1 MNKKLS
7 FPKDKIKILLL
18 ENIHP
23 EAFKY
28 LQNIGYSVEGI
39 GKALGHDELMD
50 AIGDVHVLGIRS
62 KTRVSAEHL
71 QHAHKLKAIG
81 CFGVGTNQVALDE
94 ATSRGVPVF
103 NAPYGN
109 TRSVAELAI
118 GNMIAISRRSG
129 MGNTKL
135 HQGQWLKS
143 AKDCHEL
150 RGKTVGVVGYGH
162 IGQQV
167 ALLCEAFGMKVVFFD
182 LVKRLALGTAT
193 QADTFDDLL
202 SESDFISLH
211 VPARADGEPLIGA
224 AEISK
229 MKKGS
234 FLLNLSRGSLVD
246 LLAAKDALE
255 SGQLGG
261 VALDVFPSEPRSNNE
276 DFVCPLTDVDRAFL
290 TPHIG
295 GSTEEAQEN
304 IGIEVAKAFVSFIDE
319 GSTRGAVNFPHVG
332 LPVDE
337 GSHRILNIHR
347 NVPGVLGDINSII
360 SNVGANINAQVLGT
374 HKDVGYLVMD
384 VNKDMSDEI
393 YKEIS
398 ALASNIR
405 TRILY

>member
-18 ENIHP
+18 ENIHQ

-28 LQNIGYSVEGI
+28 LQDVGYRVEGI
-39 GKALGHDELMD
+39 GKSLGHDEMMD
-50 AIGDVHVLGIRS
+50 AIQDVHVLGIRS

-118 GNMIAISRRSG
+118 GNMIAIARRSG
-129 MGNTKL
+129 LGNTKL
-135 HQGQWLKS
+135 HDGQWLKS
-143 AKDCHEL
+143 AKECYEL
-150 RGKTVGVVGYGH
+150 RGKTVGIVGYGH

-167 ALLCEAFGMKVVFFD
+167 ALLCEAFGMRVLFFD
-182 LVKRLALGTAT
+182 LLKRLPLGSAE
-193 QADTFDDLL
+193 QAQSFDELL
-202 SESDFISLH
+202 AKSDFISLH
-211 VPARADGEPLIGA
+211 VPARSDGEPLIGS
-224 AEISK
+224 AEINK

-246 LLAAKDALE
+246 LEAAKTALVD
-255 SGQLGG
+255 GQLGG
-261 VALDVFPSEPRSNNE
+261 VALDVFPSEPRSNDD
-276 DFVCPLTDVDRAFL
+276 DFVCPLTKVDKAFL

-304 IGIEVAKAFVSFIDE
+304 IGMEVAKSFVSFIDE
-319 GSTRGAVNFPHVG
+319 GSTRGAVNFPQIG

-374 HKDVGYLVMD
+374 LKDVGYLIMD
-384 VNKDMSDEI
+384 VNKDMSEEI
-393 YKEIS
+393 YTEIS

-405 TRILY
+405 TRMLY